1 MYYHYYNGNFSFC
14 CELKFSS
21 FQEEIFIK
29 QDNESKTPPFPTGQK
44 TISIYT
50 CRLSAVSTATV
61 TLNLG
66 S

>member
-1 MYYHYYNGNFSFC
+1 MYYHYYNGNLSFC

-44 TISIYT
+44 TYVY
-50 CRLSAVSTATV
+50 RLSAVSTATV

>member
-1 MYYHYYNGNFSFC
+1 MSQK
-14 CELKFSS
+14 LL
-21 FQEEIFIK
+21 
-29 QDNESKTPPFPTGQK
+29 PFPLVK
-44 TISIYT
+44 KPISIYT